1 MRAATGKGWLKFR
14 WGAALLA
21 LALALPLAPGALAQG
36 DGRTVVNPARTASL
50 SAASRRIEDRF
61 VADVA
66 AIVGVTPAR
75 VRQAMPDERRITSA
89 ASRLVSALE
98 VDLGAPLSEAQR
110 AAILEADQA
119 RRLSLQK
126 AREAALGR

>member
-1 MRAATGKGWLKFR
+1 MRAAILVRGLSLRGAM
-14 WGAALLA
+14 AALLL
-21 LALALPLAPGALAQG
+21 LAPPLAPTASAQG
-36 DGRTVVNPARTASL
+36 DGRVVVNPARTASL
-50 SAASRRIEDRF
+50 TAASRRIEDRF

-66 AIVGVTPAR
+66 AIVGVTPVR

-89 ASRLVSALE
+89 ASRLISALE

-110 AAILEADQA
+110 AAILEADQG

>member
-1 MRAATGKGWLKFR
+1 MRTAIGKGRLKSR
-14 WGAALLA
+14 WVAAALAVA
-21 LALALPLAPGALAQG
+21 LAFPLVPDAAAQT

-50 SAASRRIEDRF
+50 AAASRRIEDRF

-89 ASRLVSALE
+89 ASRLISALE
-98 VDLGAPLSEAQR
+98 VDRGAPLSEAQR

>member
-1 MRAATGKGWLKFR
+1 MRSRAVRQIGNGLL
-14 WGAALLA
+14 LLA
-21 LALALPLAPGALAQG
+21 LVLLFPVAPPALAQG
-36 DGRTVVNPARTASL
+36 DGAAVNPARSASL
-50 SAASRRIEDRF
+50 TAASRRIEDRF

-66 AIVGVTPAR
+66 AIVGVSPAR

-89 ASRLVSALE
+89 ASRLISALE
-98 VDLGAPLSEAQR
+98 MDLGAPLSEAQR

-119 RRLSLQK
+119 RKQSLQK

>member
-1 MRAATGKGWLKFR
+1 MRAAILVRGLSLR
-14 WGAALLA
+14 GAMVALMLLA
-21 LALALPLAPGALAQG
+21 PPLAPTATAQS
-36 DGRTVVNPARTASL
+36 DGRVVVNPARTASL
-50 SAASRRIEDRF
+50 TAASRRIEDRF

-89 ASRLVSALE
+89 ASRLISALE

-110 AAILEADQA
+110 AAILEADQG